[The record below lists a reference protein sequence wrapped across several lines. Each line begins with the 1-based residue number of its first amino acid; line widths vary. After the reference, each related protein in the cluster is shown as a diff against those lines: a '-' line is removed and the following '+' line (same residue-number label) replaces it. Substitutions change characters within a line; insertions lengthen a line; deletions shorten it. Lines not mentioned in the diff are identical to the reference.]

1 VGWHYL
7 KLVLVIA
14 SCGVAL
20 GTVVGTRLGHAVSEM
35 YVRFFHFPV
44 FEFRL
49 DPAVVAK
56 ALLVSGTA
64 AVLGTLGAVFRAVR
78 LPPAEAMR
86 PEPPASYRPTVV
98 ERLGLGHWLSPA
110 GRMILRHLER
120 QAVRTIFSVVGIA
133 LAVAVLVLGN
143 FMVDALNYV
152 MDTQFAIGQRQDVSV
167 AFIEPT
173 PSRVLSDLKHL
184 PGVTAVEPFRSL
196 PARVR
201 SGHRSRRL
209 GVLGLVP
216 EARLYR
222 LIDIE
227 RHPVPIPPDGV
238 VLSAKLAE
246 LLGVSVGDPVTL
258 EILDGRRPVRVVPV
272 SGLVTDFTGVAAYM
286 DIRAANRLMEE
297 DDLVSGAYLAADPV
311 RIDELYTRLKNMPS
325 VPNVTVKEAALM
337 SFRSTV
343 AENLL
348 RMRVFNVIFA
358 CIIAFGV
365 VYNNARVALAERGRE
380 LATLRVIGFTR
391 AEISFILLGELGVVT
406 ATAIPAGLLL
416 GWGMAYIL
424 ITQGYD
430 TEMFRIPL
438 VIDRTTYGFAAT
450 VTTTA
455 AIVSGL
461 IVRRGLD
468 NLDLVAVLKSKE

>member
-1 VGWHYL
+1 
-7 KLVLVIA
+7 
-14 SCGVAL
+14 
-20 GTVVGTRLGHAVSEM
+20 
-35 YVRFFHFPV
+35 
-44 FEFRL
+44 
-49 DPAVVAK
+49 
-56 ALLVSGTA
+56 
-64 AVLGTLGAVFRAVR
+64 
-78 LPPAEAMR
+78 
-86 PEPPASYRPTVV
+86 
-98 ERLGLGHWLSPA
+98 
-110 GRMILRHLER
+110 
-120 QAVRTIFSVVGIA
+120 
-133 LAVAVLVLGN
+133 VAVLVLGN

-246 LLGVSVGDPVTL
+246 LLGVSVGDPVTI
-258 EILDGRRPVRVVPV
+258 EILEGRRPVRAVPV
-272 SGLVTDFTGVAAYM
+272 TGLVTDFTGVAAYM

-297 DDLVSGAYLAADPV
+297 DDLVSGAYLAADPA
-311 RIDELYTRLKNMPS
+311 RIDELYTRLKNMPR

-348 RMRVFNVIFA
+348 RMRIFNVIFA

-416 GWGMAYIL
+416 GWGMAFIL

-468 NLDLVAVLKSKE
+468 TLDLVAVLKSKE